1 MSDSLLTT
9 TSQNMDGVSVFG
21 VNPIFFNEPTVEI
34 PTFGDKINKVW
45 DDIGGMGTL
54 STVGTIIGGIGG
66 IMNAR
71 DQRKYQKE
79 VLGME
84 RARIARDRE
93 RQDNFENGMKDA
105 WK

>member
-1 MSDSLLTT
+1 
-9 TSQNMDGVSVFG
+9 
-21 VNPIFFNEPTVEI
+21 
-34 PTFGDKINKVW
+34 
-45 DDIGGMGTL
+45 MGTL

-79 VLGME
+79 VLGMK